1 MRIWRSRNR
10 ADPQADRRRLSTLG
24 ADAPGGVRRCGA
36 VPDRF
41 RARILAAL
49 VKDNAY
55 PGSELNARV
64 RLVQHRQARVMA
76 RSVPGRV
83 SGGQQYLYPG
93 VDRARRRGE
102 LVSVDPLR
110 HDHVAEDQIDAPS
123 AKDVES
129 FGAVERGDHVIAEV
143 PDRP

>member
-10 ADPQADRRRLSTLG
+10 ADPSSDRRRFSTLG
-24 ADAPGGVRRCGA
+24 ADAPGGVHCCGA

-41 RARILAAL
+41 RARILAAP
-49 VKDNAY
+49 VEDSAY

-64 RLVQHRQARVMA
+64 RLVQHRQARGMA
-76 RSVPGRV
+76 RSVPGRIA
-83 SGGQQYLYPG
+83 GGQQYLYPG
-93 VDRARRRGE
+93 VDRARRRGK

-123 AKDVES
+123 TKDIES
-129 FGAVERGDHVIAEV
+129 LGAVERGDHVIAEA
-143 PDRP
+143 PDR